1 MTDGAEILGRDPA
14 TGESLRLIVEDRAI
28 AAIEPAA
35 EDTDTFLAPGLIDLQ
50 VNGYG
55 GIDLND
61 VELTPDAVSELCR
74 SLMALG
80 VTTFLPTIITA
91 PEDRIIRALGRIAAA
106 RAADPLAA
114 EMIAGIHVEGPSVSP
129 EDGPRGAHPL
139 EFVRPPSIEEFDRW
153 QAACDGLIAM
163 VTLAPEREGALTY
176 IAAVSQRGIHV
187 AIGHSGASADQ
198 IHAAVAEGARLS
210 THLGNGAAAMVPRHP
225 NLIWAQLASDTLT
238 ATFIADGHHLPA
250 DTFAAMVRAKG
261 LNRAI
266 LVSDSVAL
274 AGLPAGVY
282 EQPIGGKVELSE
294 DGRVSLAGTPYLAG
308 AGLPLINTLPIAMRM
323 AGLDLASVL
332 RMATTNPGRFVG
344 RAEGLKVGARAD
356 ILRFRRPYDPQGPL
370 DVVDVWSAGRRVA
383 P

>member
-1 MTDGAEILGRDPA
+1 MTDGAEIVGHDPA
-14 TGESLRLIVEDRAI
+14 TGESLRLTVKGRVI

-35 EDTDTFLAPGLIDLQ
+35 EETNTFLAPGLIDLQ

-61 VELTPDAVSELCR
+61 TGLTPDAVSDLCR
-74 SLMALG
+74 SLATLG

-91 PEDRIIRALGRIAAA
+91 PEDRIIGALGRIAAA

-139 EFVRPPSIEEFDRW
+139 QFVRPPSIEEFDRW
-153 QAACDGLIAM
+153 QAACDGLVAM
-163 VTLAPEREGALTY
+163 VTLAPEHEGAHIY
-176 IAAVSQRGIHV
+176 IDAVSQRGVHV

-198 IHAAVAEGARLS
+198 IHAAIAEGARLS
-210 THLGNGAAAMVPRHP
+210 THLGNGAAATLPRHP

-261 LNRAI
+261 LDKAI

-323 AGLDLASVL
+323 AGLDLASAL

-344 RAEGLKVGARAD
+344 RTEGLKVGARAD

-370 DVVDVWSAGRRVA
+370 DVVDVWSAGRRTA